1 MVIRIER
8 RRNTLAWWIA
18 SRGLRPCSRSSSR
31 AKSIIM
37 MAFFITMPTSSNRPI
52 RAMRLSSE
60 PLAQSASSAPT
71 VAEGRVE
78 RTVSGCRVL
87 S

>member
-1 MVIRIER
+1 
-8 RRNTLAWWIA
+8 
-18 SRGLRPCSRSSSR
+18 
-31 AKSIIM
+31 M